1 MRGLSLTQ
9 PWATLVA
16 IGAKKI
22 ETRSW
27 STPYRG
33 LVAIHASKTFPGWAK
48 ELCWEARFLK
58 RLHQNKAG
66 NGDVLNV
73 INDLPLQKI
82 VAVARIENCLPTT
95 TGSLISL
102 HDQQP
107 VKGSDEYAFGDY
119 SAGRYMWL
127 LSNVIA
133 LPEPIE
139 CKGALSLWEMPL
151 KIENQIRQQL
161 MEVAV

>member
-9 PWATLVA
+9 PWASLVA
-16 IGAKKI
+16 LGAKKI

-33 LVAIHASKTFPGWAK
+33 LIAIHASKTFPGWAK
-48 ELCWEARFLK
+48 EYCWQAPFLK
-58 RLHQNKAG
+58 HLRQKKAG
-66 NGDVLNV
+66 HGDVRSV

-82 VAVARIENCLPTT
+82 VAVAQLTDCLPTT
-95 TGSLISL
+95 TGALLSL

-107 VKGSDEYAFGDY
+107 VKGSEEYAFGDY

-139 CKGALSLWEMPL
+139 CKGALSLWEVPL
-151 KIENQIRQQL
+151 EIENQINQQL
-161 MEVAV
+161 MEVTV